1 MELKLEMI
9 TIMPNR
15 NCITLSET
23 AAGCRK
29 CKLQELRSQSR
40 SYMGAFF
47 ELQRNIYNKRM
58 DAAKELETYRLLST
72 QESSF
77 VGRSASQRD
86 PNVYAVMSGKQTPM
100 VESNDPSIADTGDNH
115 ADIQTLQPN
124 DTFSSGLL
132 LVWGCGEFGQ
142 HGHGHKRDV
151 HRADALGSPLW
162 FGQDRMVLKV
172 ACGSSHTL
180 ALTGY

>member
-1 MELKLEMI
+1 MDTEK
-9 TIMPNR
+9 
-15 NCITLSET
+15 
-23 AAGCRK
+23 
-29 CKLQELRSQSR
+29 
-40 SYMGAFF
+40 
-47 ELQRNIYNKRM
+47 ELQTCRI
-58 DAAKELETYRLLST
+58 LSM

-77 VGRSASQRD
+77 VGQSVSQRK
-86 PNVYAVMSGKQTPM
+86 PNVYTVMNGKQTPM
-100 VESNDPSIADTGDNH
+100 VESNDLSIADTGDKH

-151 HRADALGSPLW
+151 HCADALGSPLW
-162 FGQDRMVLKV
+162 LGQDRMVLRV

-180 ALTGY
+180 VLTGY